1 MAEQLTLNQ
10 RVEGSNPS
18 APTRQILERQGIEE
32 DAQERQR
39 DRRDGF
45 SQISNGF
52 GKEGQGSSPQP
63 LLASMALITYTLER
77 TNLYQRKP
85 GDEVNES
92 TPWEEGLLLC
102 AGMLC

>member
-1 MAEQLTLNQ
+1 
-10 RVEGSNPS
+10 
-18 APTRQILERQGIEE
+18 
-32 DAQERQR
+32 
-39 DRRDGF
+39 
-45 SQISNGF
+45 
-52 GKEGQGSSPQP
+52 